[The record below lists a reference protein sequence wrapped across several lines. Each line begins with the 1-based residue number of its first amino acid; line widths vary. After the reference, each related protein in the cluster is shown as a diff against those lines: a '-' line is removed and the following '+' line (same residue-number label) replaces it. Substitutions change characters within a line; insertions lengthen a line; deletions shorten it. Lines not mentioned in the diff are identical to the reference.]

1 MNLENLISDNIDR
14 ITKSVT
20 TGLKSR
26 CVYTLSLTSIIWRIQ
41 PAMKKIFPNICEYV
55 TCEYDSYYPNGYK
68 IEYFKDVDNNVSKR
82 DVVDFI
88 IYKNT
93 PIVLN
98 VVKQQANTNDCRN
111 ENPDVY
117 ISTLRTQRNINTVK
131 ELINKMVLYSAKES
145 VKTWQALVVMN
156 GTRNGLLRP
165 TYIPNHKFRSFDDVF
180 IPNEY
185 EYILK
190 STVDK
195 FVSNKD
201 WYMKNNIP
209 YHLGIMLYGPGGTG
223 KSSLAQA
230 IANYVK
236 AELRVLPGDRI
247 EDLPEM
253 LINMGEVPTTDQYR
267 VILIEDIDCG
277 FKNVKLIMDRD
288 RFDDDSNNDNIN
300 NKSTT
305 NGFASILNSLDGL
318 LAPFNVIYVFTTN
331 HIEQLDPALIRPGRI
346 DIKLNIDY
354 LNKETF
360 KKFCKFYYN
369 AELDDDE
376 IKNIK
381 PGLTFA
387 ELQIHVMKGFTMEQ
401 MIEFVQ
407 NN

>member
-1 MNLENLISDNIDR
+1 MKFENLISDNVDL

-26 CVYTLSLTSIIWRIQ
+26 CVYTLSLASVAWRIQ
-41 PAMKKIFPNICEYV
+41 PAIKKIFPNICEYV
-55 TCEYDSYYPNGYK
+55 TCEYDSRYLNGYK
-68 IEYFKDVDNNVSKR
+68 IEYFKDIDNNISKR
-82 DVVDFI
+82 DIFDFI

-98 VVKQQANTNDCRN
+98 VVKNQINPNDNRT
-111 ENPDVY
+111 ENPDIY
-117 ISTLRTQRNINTVK
+117 ISTLRTQRNIKNIK
-131 ELINKMVLYSAKES
+131 ELIEKMLLYSAKES
-145 VKTWQALVVMN
+145 AKNWHALVVMN
-156 GTRNGLLRP
+156 ETRSSILRP
-165 TYIPNHKFRSFDDVF
+165 VYIPNHKFRTFNDVF
-180 IPNEY
+180 VPDEY

-195 FVSNKD
+195 FISNKD
-201 WYMKNNIP
+201 WYTKNNIP

-230 IANYVK
+230 IADYVK

-253 LINMGEVPTTDQYR
+253 LFGMGEVPSTDQYR

-277 FKNVKLIMDRD
+277 FKNMKLLMDRD
-288 RFDDDSNNDNIN
+288 RFDNDNGNNGIN
-300 NKSTT
+300 NTT
-305 NGFASILNSLDGL
+305 KGFASILNSLDGL

-331 HIEQLDPALIRPGRI
+331 HIEKLDPALIRPGRI

-369 AELDDDE
+369 AEPDDDE

-387 ELQIHVMKGFTMEQ
+387 ELQIHVMKGLTMEQ

>member
-1 MNLENLISDNIDR
+1 MKFENLISDNVDL

-26 CVYTLSLTSIIWRIQ
+26 CVYTLSLASVAWRIQ
-41 PAMKKIFPNICEYV
+41 PAIKKIFPNICEYV
-55 TCEYDSYYPNGYK
+55 TCEYDSRYPNGYK
-68 IEYFKDVDNNVSKR
+68 IEYFKDIDNNISKR
-82 DVVDFI
+82 DIFDFI

-98 VVKQQANTNDCRN
+98 VVKNQINPNDSRT
-111 ENPDVY
+111 ENPDIY
-117 ISTLRTQRNINTVK
+117 ISTLRTQRNIKNIK
-131 ELINKMVLYSAKES
+131 DLIEKMLLYSAKES
-145 VKTWQALVVMN
+145 AKNWHALVVMN
-156 GTRNGLLRP
+156 ETRNGILRP
-165 TYIPNHKFRSFDDVF
+165 VYIPNHKFRTFNDVF
-180 IPNEY
+180 VPDEY

-195 FVSNKD
+195 FISNKD
-201 WYMKNNIP
+201 WYTKNNIP

-230 IANYVK
+230 IADYVK

-247 EDLPEM
+247 EDLPDM
-253 LINMGEVPTTDQYR
+253 LFGMGEVPSTDQYR

-277 FKNVKLIMDRD
+277 FKNMKLLMDRD
-288 RFDDDSNNDNIN
+288 RFDNDNGNNGIN
-300 NKSTT
+300 NTT
-305 NGFASILNSLDGL
+305 KGFASILNSLDGL

-331 HIEQLDPALIRPGRI
+331 HIEKLDPALIRPGRI

-369 AELDDDE
+369 AEPDDDE

-387 ELQIHVMKGFTMEQ
+387 ELQIHVMKGLTMEQ

>member
-1 MNLENLISDNIDR
+1 MNLENLISDNVNI

-26 CVYTLSLTSIIWRIQ
+26 YVYTLSLASVVWRIQ
-41 PAMKKIFPNICEYV
+41 PAIKRLFPNICEYV
-55 TCEYDSYYPNGYK
+55 TCEYDSRYPNGYK
-68 IEYFKDVDNNVSKR
+68 IEYFKDIDNNVSKR
-82 DVVDFI
+82 DIFDFI

-98 VVKQQANTNDCRN
+98 VVKNQINPNDNRT
-111 ENPDVY
+111 ENPDIY
-117 ISTLRTQRNINTVK
+117 ISTLRTRRNIKNIK
-131 ELINKMVLYSAKES
+131 ELINKMFLYSTKES
-145 VKTWQALVVMN
+145 AKNWHALVVMN
-156 GTRNGLLRP
+156 ETRNSILRP
-165 TYIPNHKFRSFDDVF
+165 AYIPNHKFRTFNDVF
-180 IPNEY
+180 VPDEY

-195 FVSNKD
+195 FISNKD
-201 WYMKNNIP
+201 WYTKNNIP

-230 IANYVK
+230 IADYVK
-236 AELRVLPGDRI
+236 AELRVLPGDQI

-253 LINMGEVPTTDQYR
+253 LIGMGDVPSTDQYR

-277 FKNVKLIMDRD
+277 FKNMKLIMDRS
-288 RFDDDSNNDNIN
+288 RSGDDNNNDNIS
-300 NKSTT
+300 KSTT
-305 NGFASILNSLDGL
+305 KGFASILNSLDGL

-369 AELDDDE
+369 AEPNDDE